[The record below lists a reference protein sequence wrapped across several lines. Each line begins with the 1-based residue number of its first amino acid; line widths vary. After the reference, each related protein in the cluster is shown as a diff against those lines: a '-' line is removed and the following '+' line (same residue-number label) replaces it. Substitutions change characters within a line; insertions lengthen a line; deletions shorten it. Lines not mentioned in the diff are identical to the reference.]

1 MESVMLAYGGYNEG
15 GRDILFAVL
24 SRRGDRDKIPLTLM
38 HASSILFRSHVN
50 PLGEVRIFTLSRPS

>member
-15 GRDILFAVL
+15 GRDVLAVL

-50 PLGEVRIFTLSRPS
+50 PFGEVRIFTLSRPS